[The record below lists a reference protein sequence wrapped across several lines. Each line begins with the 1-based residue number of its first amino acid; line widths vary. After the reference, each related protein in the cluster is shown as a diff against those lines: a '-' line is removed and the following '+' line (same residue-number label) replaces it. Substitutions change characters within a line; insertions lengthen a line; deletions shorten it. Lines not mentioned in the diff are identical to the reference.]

1 MPAKKKTARKAA
13 KKPEK
18 SFEESLWETATKLR
32 GSVES
37 SEYKHVVLS
46 LIFLKFVSEKFEE
59 RRAELIADGKEKY
72 TDMVEWS
79 GATWTTREGCPKG
92 ERGGAHQFYTMQNVF
107 YLPETSRW
115 SYIQQHAKQGDIAIK
130 IDSALTA
137 VEKSNASLKGA
148 LPDNYFSRLGLDG
161 SKLSALIDAI
171 NNIDT
176 VGDKEEDTDEVRNQ
190 NDEGRKR
197 SQGAH
202 QKVFAAHYPTIR
214 KSPEI
219 HSSPG
224 IGQTTAPLGNVR
236 RSELSGSTS
245 RPEQSRVYCE
255 MRRFA
260 SGIGRAERSETDW
273 LNSQPAGDAWGRG
286 SIRLLARTPHRGR
299 NRPSGQTATTLR
311 RVRRTHCHLRH
322 DHQTSTGERLKSE
335 GRLEKE
341 ETPPLLHSSFSLPTF
356 PTPPTGNAN
365 YAWILHMVSKLSDW
379 SGATETTRQGCPK
392 GERGGAHQHG
402 VAGFVLANGSMSTN
416 TTGEGAIRQ
425 KMVENDL
432 VDCMIALPGQ
442 LFYTTQIPVCL
453 WFLTKNKKADSERGY
468 RNREGETLFID
479 ARKIGSMISRT
490 QKELS
495 AEDIAH
501 IADTYHAWRS
511 GVCANDELSV
521 MSDELKTQHSEL
533 STHNSTSYQD
543 VAGYCKSATLE
554 DMRKHDYVLTPGRY
568 VGAAALEDDG
578 IPFETKMTEM
588 SQTLYA
594 QMDEAKK
601 LDAAIRENLTNL
613 GFSKK

>member
-1 MPAKKKTARKAA
+1 
-13 KKPEK
+13 
-18 SFEESLWETATKLR
+18 
-32 GSVES
+32 
-37 SEYKHVVLS
+37 
-46 LIFLKFVSEKFEE
+46 
-59 RRAELIADGKEKY
+59 
-72 TDMVEWS
+72 
-79 GATWTTREGCPKG
+79 
-92 ERGGAHQFYTMQNVF
+92 
-107 YLPETSRW
+107 
-115 SYIQQHAKQGDIAIK
+115 
-130 IDSALTA
+130 
-137 VEKSNASLKGA
+137 
-148 LPDNYFSRLGLDG
+148 
-161 SKLSALIDAI
+161 
-171 NNIDT
+171 
-176 VGDKEEDTDEVRNQ
+176 
-190 NDEGRKR
+190 
-197 SQGAH
+197 
-202 QKVFAAHYPTIR
+202 
-214 KSPEI
+214 
-219 HSSPG
+219 
-224 IGQTTAPLGNVR
+224 
-236 RSELSGSTS
+236 
-245 RPEQSRVYCE
+245 
-255 MRRFA
+255 
-260 SGIGRAERSETDW
+260 
-273 LNSQPAGDAWGRG
+273 
-286 SIRLLARTPHRGR
+286 
-299 NRPSGQTATTLR
+299 
-311 RVRRTHCHLRH
+311 
-322 DHQTSTGERLKSE
+322 
-335 GRLEKE
+335 
-341 ETPPLLHSSFSLPTF
+341 
-356 PTPPTGNAN
+356 
-365 YAWILHMVSKLSDW
+365 MVSKLSDW

-521 MSDELKTQHSEL
+521 MSDELKTQHSVL